1 MGQIK
6 YAYNYESKCSFFFFY
21 FLLRVCVCGF
31 LKKHLNSLLK
41 MYLIST
47 FFKVSG
53 RDGWFYC
60 VFGTSSIWLCSW
72 NLFSAVSPDVTI
84 VYARY
89 INRSFTVILFSQ
101 NKNFIYSV
109 YRLSFSIFPAWQA
122 QNNLNVHRTC
132 TVAFVR
138 NGIGLSIK
146 LSLFY
151 NFHSFVFIAKTSGLL
166 TLRVHGSYPKSLRKN
181 PDTRAT

>member
-1 MGQIK
+1 M
-6 YAYNYESKCSFFFFY
+6 
-21 FLLRVCVCGF
+21 
-31 LKKHLNSLLK
+31 
-41 MYLIST
+41 
-47 FFKVSG
+47 
-53 RDGWFYC
+53 
-60 VFGTSSIWLCSW
+60 
-72 NLFSAVSPDVTI
+72 TI

-122 QNNLNVHRTC
+122 QNYLNVHRTC

-166 TLRVHGSYPKSLRKN
+166 TLLVHGSYPKSLRKN
-181 PDTRAT
+181 PDTRGDLNNQIYYRFIKWSISCDTSWTIGMWLNWRWSTVVSDKVT